1 MTYGSKITIFV
12 LFLSFFFLT
21 ACSNDKNFSYTLYD
35 GYVIRSINGDVKLYK
50 DSEIFKINDLDYNIQ
65 EFKYNSDV
73 ICLKLSDGNYYMIY
87 YVDGTI
93 YGPHTKESLE
103 SEIEDLS
110 MTFDEDFKDIMKVDG
125 KIYE

>member
-12 LFLSFFFLT
+12 LLLSFFFLT

-35 GYVIRSINGDVKLYK
+35 GYVIRSTNGDVKLYK
-50 DSEIFKINDLDYNIQ
+50 DSEIFKINDLDYNIK

-93 YGPHTKESLE
+93 LGPYTKESLNE
-103 SEIEDLS
+103 TITSLS
-110 MTFDEDFKDIMKVDG
+110 MTFDKDFQDILKVEG
-125 KIYE
+125 RVYE